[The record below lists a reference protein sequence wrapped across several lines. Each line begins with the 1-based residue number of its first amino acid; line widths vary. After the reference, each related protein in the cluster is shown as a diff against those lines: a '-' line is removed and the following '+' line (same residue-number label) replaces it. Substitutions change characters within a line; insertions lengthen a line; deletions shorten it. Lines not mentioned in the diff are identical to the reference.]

1 MTYELH
7 LYRARKTKTN
17 TFIHIMLVLI
27 PFISRLNDL
36 KVGADQ
42 LWQLSGFNYLISS
55 HTINTGIYEVDV
67 NTM

>member
-1 MTYELH
+1 
-7 LYRARKTKTN
+7 
-17 TFIHIMLVLI
+17 MLVLI

-36 KVGADQ
+36 EVGADQ